1 MATCQALLTR
11 ARTWAAAARPI
22 PGGPGAC
29 FGPEVTWVLGCG
41 QLGPMHSFYSWVLGS
56 GTKYG
61 AAWDWHSPLGQA
73 RPRVAHLACPAGPA
87 PTHPAPRKSQI
98 TPTLRG
104 LRRPGPLSVQLCP
117 LPSVVH
123 MGLKILRT
131 KIASPCRGKP
141 GQGNT
146 GFLISFGSAAH
157 DPAGGSQ
164 AAHLT
169 SARFLTHMFMAPVVP
184 R

>member
-1 MATCQALLTR
+1 MPGSADKGQDLGRSCEAH
-11 ARTWAAAARPI
+11 

-29 FGPEVTWVLGCG
+29 FGPEVTRVLGCG

-73 RPRVAHLACPAGPA
+73 QPRVAHPACPAGPA

-104 LRRPGPLSVQLCP
+104 LREAGTWLCP
-117 LPSVVH
+117 TLSTPQCGSRGVKNTQDQNSLSLQWKTRAGEHGV
-123 MGLKILRT
+123 LDFFWL
-131 KIASPCRGKP
+131 CR
-141 GQGNT
+141 
-146 GFLISFGSAAH
+146 S
-157 DPAGGSQ
+157 
-164 AAHLT
+164 
-169 SARFLTHMFMAPVVP
+169 
-184 R
+184 